1 MFQFRRFPRY
11 TYVFSIPSQ
20 EMNPAGLPHSETH
33 GSKPICGSPW
43 LFAAYRVLH
52 RLPVPRHSPCALLSL
67 TFMCSSSFLS
77 SKIIVFSY
85 PNYNF
90 LKHTQLFKTVAV
102 YAPLLSFFF
111 VQFSRCDSPAP
122 LRFHKVRILKT
133 GLPVSNICT
142 LLVEMNGIEPMTPC
156 LQSRCSPS

>member
-1 MFQFRRFPRY
+1 MTILFTIRY
-11 TYVFSIPSQ
+11 TDMVCV
-20 EMNPAGLPHSETH
+20 GC
-33 GSKPICGSPW
+33 PIRRSMDITSAYDSPW
-43 LFAAYRVLH
+43 LIAVNRVLH

-102 YAPLLSFFF
+102 YAPLLSFSSL
-111 VQFSRCDSPAP
+111 FSFQGAI
-122 LRFHKVRILKT
+122 LRFY
-133 GLPVSNICT
+133 VSIKS
-142 LLVEMNGIEPMTPC
+142 GY
-156 LQSRCSPS
+156 

>member
-52 RLPVPRHSPCALLSL
+52 RLPVPRHSLYALLRLTLCSLRFRDLCLRLHCVVAFATEITKAFTLLLIVSFRITFLDYFTSSFRFIRFSRFPWLPSSESLWWAQVDSNHRPCAYQAHAL
-67 TFMCSSSFLS
+67 T
-77 SKIIVFSY
+77 
-85 PNYNF
+85 N
-90 LKHTQLFKTVAV
+90 
-102 YAPLLSFFF
+102 
-111 VQFSRCDSPAP
+111 
-122 LRFHKVRILKT
+122 
-133 GLPVSNICT
+133 
-142 LLVEMNGIEPMTPC
+142 
-156 LQSRCSPS
+156 